1 MTTRLLA
8 EQAADLTD
16 LLPRLM
22 RAIFT
27 LDDSDPTM
35 ELPVA
40 QLRVCTLL
48 DPGPRTISDLA
59 KELSITVSAVTQ
71 LADRLEA
78 AGLVERLAG
87 LDDRRT
93 KRLRLTDRGAE
104 TLRARR
110 QRRLTRAAE
119 VLRGLP
125 PADRAKVLKALTTLL
140 AAAGTGSP

>member
-1 MTTRLLA
+1 MTSRLLA

-22 RAIFT
+22 RAMFT

-59 KELSITVSAVTQ
+59 KELGITVSAVTQ
-71 LADRLEA
+71 LADRLES

-87 LDDRRT
+87 QEDRRT
-93 KRLRLTDRGAE
+93 KRLRLTEQGAE

-110 QRRLTRAAE
+110 QRRITRVVE
-119 VLRGLP
+119 VLRTLP
-125 PADRAKVLKALTTLL
+125 AADRAEVLKALATLL
-140 AAAGTGSP
+140 AAAGTRP

>member
-1 MTTRLLA
+1 MPPRLLA

-22 RAIFT
+22 RAMFT

-59 KELSITVSAVTQ
+59 KELGITVSAVTQ
-71 LADRLEA
+71 LADRSKAPKPSAPVANA
-78 AGLVERLAG
+78 ASPAPPKSSAASPPPTARKCCGRS
-87 LDDRRT
+87 RRSSPP
-93 KRLRLTDRGAE
+93 RGPARRGA
-104 TLRARR
+104 LRAPN
-110 QRRLTRAAE
+110 QL
-119 VLRGLP
+119 LP
-125 PADRAKVLKALTTLL
+125 I
-140 AAAGTGSP
+140 

>member
-22 RAIFT
+22 RAMFT

-59 KELSITVSAVTQ
+59 KELNITVSAVTQ

-87 LDDRRT
+87 QEDRRT
-93 KRLRLTDRGAE
+93 KRLRLTEQGAE

-110 QRRLTRAAE
+110 QRRITRVVE
-119 VLRGLP
+119 VLRTLP
-125 PADRAKVLKALTTLL
+125 AADRAEVLKALATLL
-140 AAAGTGSP
+140 AAAGTRP

>member
-1 MTTRLLA
+1 MTPRLLA

-22 RAIFT
+22 RAMFT

-59 KELSITVSAVTQ
+59 KELNITVSAVTQ
-71 LADRLEA
+71 LADRLES
-78 AGLVERLAG
+78 AGLVERLPG
-87 LDDRRT
+87 QEDRRT
-93 KRLRLTDRGAE
+93 KRLHLTKQGAE

-119 VLRGLP
+119 VLRGLSP
-125 PADRAKVLKALTTLL
+125 IDRAEVLTALATLL
-140 AAAGTGSP
+140 GAAGTGSP